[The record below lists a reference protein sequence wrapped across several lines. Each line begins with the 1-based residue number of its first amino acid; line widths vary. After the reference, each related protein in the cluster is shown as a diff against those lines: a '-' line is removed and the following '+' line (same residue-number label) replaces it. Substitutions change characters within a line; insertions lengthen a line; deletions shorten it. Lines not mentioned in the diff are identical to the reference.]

1 MPKRDTPARLGI
13 DEHDLGRLGGRIDSR
28 DEPGACFRLGRN
40 SRVTVAAHAAH
51 GRGAGASRFV
61 DQYDKP
67 VGYHPRRDDRRA
79 ANRPRERLVTV
90 LRWGILGPGRITT
103 RMVDAVGRCER
114 GEVTAVGSRDAGRA
128 AAYCAQHGIAHAFGS
143 YEALV
148 DAPDVDVIYIGTPNH
163 LHVPWTIR
171 ALEAG
176 KHVLCE
182 KPIAMAA
189 HEVDAIA
196 DACRRTGRIAVE
208 GFMYLHH
215 PQILRTLEL
224 AGSGA
229 LGPLELINGTFSFL
243 LTDET
248 DVRVDP
254 TMGAGSL
261 WDVGCYPVSM
271 ARRIAGRE
279 PDQVNA
285 WARFDERG
293 VDRTFLGQLH
303 FPGGPFAQF
312 DSGFA
317 APHRERIEVVG
328 RDATLVLDHPFL
340 PPPYGAPASLTMWR
354 DDEATPIE
362 VPPADQVL
370 AEVEDLTAA
379 ILDGTPPRVDLA
391 FSRGNIA
398 TLFDLDRAARANGEV
413 R

>member
-1 MPKRDTPARLGI
+1 M
-13 DEHDLGRLGGRIDSR
+13 
-28 DEPGACFRLGRN
+28 DEPLNVWSVETRGR
-40 SRVTVAAHAAH
+40 
-51 GRGAGASRFV
+51 
-61 DQYDKP
+61 
-67 VGYHPRRDDRRA
+67 YHPGRDDDRRGA
-79 ANRPRERLVTV
+79 RYTRERLVTV

-103 RMVDAVGRCER
+103 RMVDAVGRCAR
-114 GEVTAVGSRDAGRA
+114 GELTAVGSRDASRA
-128 AAYCAQHGIAHAFGS
+128 AAYAAQHGIPTSFGS
-143 YEALV
+143 YEALLA
-148 DAPDVDVIYIGTPNH
+148 APDVDVIYVGTPNH
-163 LHVPWTIR
+163 LHVPWTIK

-182 KPIAMAA
+182 KPIALAP
-189 HEVDAIA
+189 HEVDLIA
-196 DACRRTGRIAVE
+196 DACARTGRIAVE

-215 PQILRTLEL
+215 PQILRTLEIVH
-224 AGSGA
+224 SGV

-243 LTDET
+243 LTDEG

-271 ARRIAGRE
+271 ARRIVGRE
-279 PDQVNA
+279 PDEA
-285 WARFDERG
+285 FASARFDERG

-312 DSGFA
+312 DSGFG

-340 PPPYGAPASLTMWR
+340 PPPYGPKASLTMWR
-354 DDEATPIE
+354 DEEPTLID
-362 VPPADQVL
+362 VPEADQVL

-398 TLFDLDRAARANGEV
+398 TLFDLDRAARAEG
-413 R
+413 RGR

>member
-1 MPKRDTPARLGI
+1 MDDPLNVWSVETR
-13 DEHDLGRLGGRIDSR
+13 GR
-28 DEPGACFRLGRN
+28 
-40 SRVTVAAHAAH
+40 
-51 GRGAGASRFV
+51 
-61 DQYDKP
+61 
-67 VGYHPRRDDRRA
+67 YHPPRDDDRHGALHRS
-79 ANRPRERLVTV
+79 ERHVTV

-103 RMVDAVGRCER
+103 RMVAAVARCDR
-114 GEVTAVGSRDAGRA
+114 GEVSAVGSRDAARA
-128 AAYCAQHGIAHAFGS
+128 AAYAGQYGIPSSYGS

-148 DAPDVDVIYIGTPNH
+148 AAPDVDVIYIGTPNH
-163 LHVPWTIR
+163 LHVPWTIK

-182 KPIAMAA
+182 KPIALAA

-196 DACRRTGRIAVE
+196 DACARTGRIAVE

-215 PQILRTLEL
+215 PQVLRTLEIV
-224 AGSGA
+224 GSGV
-229 LGPLELINGTFSFL
+229 LGPIELINGTFSFL
-243 LTDET
+243 LTD
-248 DVRVDP
+248 DGVVRVDP

-271 ARRIAGRE
+271 ARRIVGRE
-279 PDQVNA
+279 PDRLDA

-293 VDRTFLGQLH
+293 VDRTFLGRLH

-340 PPPYGAPASLTMWR
+340 PPPYGPQASLTMWR
-354 DDEATPIE
+354 DEEPTAIE
-362 VPPADQVL
+362 VPEADQVL

-398 TLFDLDRAARANGEV
+398 TLFDLDRAARAEARV